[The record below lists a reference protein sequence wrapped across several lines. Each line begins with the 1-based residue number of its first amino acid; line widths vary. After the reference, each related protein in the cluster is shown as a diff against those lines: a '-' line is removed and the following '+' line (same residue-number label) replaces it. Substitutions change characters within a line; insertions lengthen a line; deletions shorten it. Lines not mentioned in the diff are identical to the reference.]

1 LKWWKGREGKE
12 VNLGSMQMRGEVIGV
27 PRMAEYGDAQKST
40 AGSER
45 PGIPGK
51 QEALL
56 GNQKKRSC
64 RDTFNKCV
72 PVHSEI

>member
-45 PGIPGK
+45 PGIPDHVKRYLGAALERKGK
-51 QEALL
+51 A
-56 GNQKKRSC
+56 G
-64 RDTFNKCV
+64 
-72 PVHSEI
+72 